1 MSDATLILNAVN
13 RGESQAW
20 EQLLP
25 LVYDEL
31 RKIAAARMAREAPGQ
46 TLQPT
51 ALVHEAWLRMIKDE
65 DQTWQNRGFF
75 FHAAAEAMRRILIE
89 NARRKSAL
97 KHGGGQQRLNIDD
110 LELGASLP
118 EEKALLV
125 NAALEQLEQVHPE
138 RAKIVVLK
146 YFGGMTN
153 EEVARTLGIGER
165 TVYRHWLLA
174 KVWLFDKLSEGE

>member
-1 MSDATLILNAVN
+1 MTDVTLILNAIN
-13 RGESQAW
+13 RGESQAS

-25 LVYDEL
+25 LVYNEL

-65 DQTWQNRGFF
+65 DQTWANRSFF

-89 NARRKSAL
+89 NARRKSAV
-97 KHGGGQQRLNIDD
+97 KHGGGQERLNIDD
-110 LELGASLP
+110 LELGAVLP
-118 EEKALLV
+118 DEKILMV
-125 NAALEQLEQVHPE
+125 NTALEQLEQVHPE

-153 EEVARTLGIGER
+153 EEVAKTLGIGER
-165 TVYRHWLLA
+165 TVYRHWLWA
-174 KVWLFDKLSEGE
+174 KVWLFDKLSDGK